1 MPHIKYT
8 LLSIFLIIFALA
20 LPAQTV
26 TIHVPADKPTIQAG
40 IDAAVAGDTVLVADG
55 TYTGTGNRDI
65 DFGGKNLVLKSLN
78 GPEVTIIDCQGD
90 TLDPHRGFYFHSGED
105 TTAVVDGFTIQ
116 GGFGLYDHPSG
127 YSTGGGIKCDSSS
140 SPKIVNNSIIGNIG
154 SIFGGGIYCSNSNP
168 NIINNTVINN
178 SALAGGGIYCDSFSN
193 PIISNNTVSANSS
206 RYSGGGI
213 YCSRSNPLIIGNTIT
228 ENSILGGSGGGIYC
242 QFSDPTIINN
252 VVTGNSVGVDCD
264 SKANCIA
271 GTSGGIGGYRSNPVI
286 TNTIIYGNIGLEIFF
301 VNESSPVITYCN
313 VGDGWE
319 GEGNIN
325 LNPIFVDP
333 ENGNYNL
340 CSQSPCIDAGD
351 PSILDPDSTRSDI
364 GLFSP
369 SHPDCSIGNIWYV
382 STAGNDSTGDGSSGN
397 PFRTIQHAINVSTY
411 LDSVIVGNGRYVE
424 NIDFGSKA
432 ILVASNYVF
441 SGDTSDIQ
449 NTIID
454 GDSKSSVVKFR
465 ANKDA
470 FTTIEGFTIA
480 YGWLSFEPVF
490 SGGGVY
496 CYGSNPTINNNI
508 IRSNNS
514 VGITCYL
521 FSNPTISNNKISG
534 NWHHGITFSWSSNG
548 TTNGNIIGGNSV
560 NGIFCSRSNPVLNH
574 DIIYGSAQGGISCTE
589 SFPTMRNL
597 TIIDNASNFGDFYA
611 AINLNNSSPIIE
623 NSIIAY
629 NNAGAAIKCTGFCEP
644 VVTCSDIFGNG
655 GGDWIGTIAD
665 QEGINGNFSID
676 PLFCDTASG
685 DYQLSSFSPCLSQ
698 YSSCGLLVG
707 AFGAGCPELH
717 ICADANGDSLVNVD
731 DVDFLIDFYF
741 YGGATPSPY
750 IASDLNCDGS
760 VDIADITYLAAYIN
774 GTGAAPCCA
783 E

>member
-1 MPHIKYT
+1 M
-8 LLSIFLIIFALA
+8 
-20 LPAQTV
+20 
-26 TIHVPADKPTIQAG
+26 
-40 IDAAVAGDTVLVADG
+40 
-55 TYTGTGNRDI
+55 
-65 DFGGKNLVLKSLN
+65 LKSEN
-78 GPEVTIIDCQGD
+78 GPDFTIIDCQGD
-90 TLDPHRGFYFHSGED
+90 SLDPHRGFYFHSGED
-105 TTAVVDGFTIQ
+105 STAVVDGFTIQ
-116 GGFGLYDHPSG
+116 GGYGHYDYLGGFSV
-127 YSTGGGIKCDSSS
+127 GGGIKCDSSS
-140 SPKIVNNSIIGNIG
+140 SPTIINNSIKGNIAA
-154 SIFGGGIYCSNSNP
+154 IYGGGIYCSNSNP
-168 NIINNTVINN
+168 IIINNIVAKN
-178 SALAGGGIYCDSFSN
+178 SAYAGGGIFCDNSS
-193 PIISNNTVSANSS
+193 PSIISTVVAGNFLKV
-206 RYSGGGI
+206 YCNEGGCYDGYGGGI
-213 YCSRSNPLIIGNTIT
+213 AG
-228 ENSILGGSGGGIYC
+228 
-242 QFSDPTIINN
+242 FS
-252 VVTGNSVGVDCD
+252 
-264 SKANCIA
+264 A
-271 GTSGGIGGYRSNPVI
+271 NPVI
-286 TNTIIYGNIGLEIFF
+286 TNTIIYGNIGLDIFF
-301 VNESSPVITYCN
+301 LTGSSPVITYCN
-313 VGDGWE
+313 IGDGWE
-319 GEGNIN
+319 GEGNISV
-325 LNPIFVDP
+325 NPIFVDP
-333 ENGNYNL
+333 DYGDFNL
-340 CSQSPCIDAGD
+340 CSQSPCIDTGD
-351 PSILDPDSTRSDI
+351 PSIVDPDSTRSDI
-364 GLFSP
+364 GLFSLF
-369 SHPDCSIGNIWYV
+369 HPDCSIGNIWHV

-411 LDSVIVGNGRYVE
+411 LDSVIVDNGRYVE

-514 VGITCYL
+514 VGISCVS
-521 FSNPTISNNKISG
+521 FSSPTISNNKISG
-534 NWHHGITFSWSSNG
+534 NWHHGILFSSSSNG

-560 NGIFCSRSNPVLNH
+560 NGIRCSRSNPTLNH
-574 DIIYGSAQGGISCTE
+574 DIIYGSGQGAITCTQ
-589 SFPTMRNL
+589 SFPTMKNL

-655 GGDWIGTIAD
+655 GGDWIGSIAD

-741 YGGATPSPY
+741 YGGGTPLPY

-760 VDIADITYLAAYIN
+760 VNIADITYLAAYIN
-774 GTGAAPCCA
+774 GTGAAPCCV